1 MVNFLLV
8 FSIALNILALLC
20 IALLFIRQNRLA
32 AFESRQEKAL
42 EEMEEIVSSFIAE
55 IKEENEL
62 FLDRVQRL
70 DSNLEESKKEEP
82 RSTLEVNEPKPI
94 PMINTYKAAAKSY
107 QTFKKSTGNDDDDV
121 EELLDLILP
130 QIPEEDNKE
139 KAVQEENVAE
149 AIVEK
154 EEEPEEKEKTLLEV
168 VTELEEQGK
177 TIEEIAKQLNKGKT
191 EIELL
196 LKFRQNNHE

>member
-70 DSNLEESKKEEP
+70 DDNLEESKMEEL
-82 RSTLEVNEPKPI
+82 RSTLEVSEPKPI

-107 QTFKKSTGNDDDDV
+107 QTFEKSAGNDDV

-130 QIPEEDNKE
+130 QNPEE
-139 KAVQEENVAE
+139 KAVQEEDIADE

>member
-62 FLDRVQRL
+62 FLDRVQRI

-82 RSTLEVNEPKPI
+82 QSPLEGNEPKAI

-107 QTFKKSTGNDDDDV
+107 QTFEKSAGNDDV

-130 QIPEEDNKE
+130 QISEEDKKE
-139 KAVQEENVAE
+139 KAVQEEDVADE

>member
-70 DSNLEESKKEEP
+70 DDNLEESKMEEP
-82 RSTLEVNEPKPI
+82 RSTLEVSEPKPI

-107 QTFKKSTGNDDDDV
+107 QTFEKSAGNDDV

-130 QIPEEDNKE
+130 QNPEGKE
-139 KAVQEENVAE
+139 KAVQEEDIADE

>member
-107 QTFKKSTGNDDDDV
+107 QNFEKSTGNDDV

>member
-70 DSNLEESKKEEP
+70 DDNLEESKMEEP
-82 RSTLEVNEPKPI
+82 RSTLEVSEPKPI

-107 QTFKKSTGNDDDDV
+107 QTFEKSAGNDDV

-130 QIPEEDNKE
+130 QNPEE
-139 KAVQEENVAE
+139 KAVQEEDIADE

>member
-107 QTFKKSTGNDDDDV
+107 QTFEKSTGNDDV